1 MNGTLFPIPICT
13 AINSIPLA
21 KNRVSTE
28 RALWVVSCRISNRPL
43 IFLLHLGIVTLFVFF
58 FLTINNNNFCRL
70 NNSSNAP
77 ECVMVMDES
86 EDQFKDGSR
95 EYEAEQPS
103 LCESITMG
111 VGLLT
116 GSAPVNIPRSGLD
129 RHPPRLSPS
138 PPSVNLFSGIGVHEM
153 DGSKNSS
160 SLFFNRVTKT

>member
-1 MNGTLFPIPICT
+1 
-13 AINSIPLA
+13 
-21 KNRVSTE
+21 
-28 RALWVVSCRISNRPL
+28 
-43 IFLLHLGIVTLFVFF
+43 
-58 FLTINNNNFCRL
+58 
-70 NNSSNAP
+70 
-77 ECVMVMDES
+77 MVMDES

-160 SLFFNRVTKT
+160 SLFFNRVTKTYIFESISFTTFFFFIGWKLQ